1 MDLSTELGEPI
12 DSKMC
17 KSWIWVQEIDWTCFP
32 DNSRAWSKF
41 ETEKCTNLL
50 SSRIRFCP
58 ARGESQVARIEIK
71 FWDLL
76 FSCCVPVIKKEE
88 SPGSQ
93 SKYFPASALCLSLA
107 VYSWLPTTS
116 HLLKKKTKQMISSY
130 WGPYHSMF
138 HYLIF
143 SQNIFRLPQGSLCFF
158 SSFENPFL

>member
-1 MDLSTELGEPI
+1 MDLSTELREPI

-17 KSWIWVQEIDWTCFP
+17 KSWIWVQKIDWTCFP

-58 ARGESQVARIEIK
+58 ARGESQVACIEIK

-76 FSCCVPVIKKEE
+76 FSCCVPVIKKKE
-88 SPGSQ
+88 SPDSK
-93 SKYFPASALCLSLA
+93 SKYFPASALRLSLA

-116 HLLKKKTKQMISSY
+116 HLFLKNPERSPLTGATTIVCFIISSSHKTY
-130 WGPYHSMF
+130 SDCHRGH
-138 HYLIF
+138 
-143 SQNIFRLPQGSLCFF
+143 CV